1 MSKQT
6 RNLIIIIPL
15 ALLAF
20 WIALSPQAIEL
31 FGRTIE
37 FHLGLDLV
45 GGVQA
50 LMEADVPPDV
60 PVEPSSMETARVIM
74 ENRANGLLGVGE
86 ATVQL
91 AGDRRIVVEL
101 PGETDPEAALAVL
114 GESGQ
119 LEFVEMGQI
128 TPQEAL
134 ALEGTKIVTDY
145 PVTPEDV
152 PEGTKVYHTVMT
164 GSALK
169 NVGVQLDN
177 LNQYTVA
184 FELNDEGTKI
194 FRDYTT
200 AHTGDYLAIVL
211 DKEVISIPVIKS
223 PITDGSGSIS
233 GNFTQETANDLAIQL
248 RYGSLPVPLKV
259 VESRTVGPSLGEDS
273 LRQSLIAG
281 LIGLGLV
288 MIFMVA
294 YYRLPGLIAD
304 IALLFYVAITISLFK
319 IIPVTLTLPGI
330 AGFVLSIGVAVDAN
344 ILIFE
349 RMKEELVKGRT
360 LNQAIDLGW
369 SRAWP
374 SIRDSN
380 FATLITTIILFWFG
394 SAFGASMV
402 KGFAVTL
409 ALGVLVSLFTA
420 IIVTRALLH
429 LVLDHI
435 RIASHPRWFGV
446 HFAPKSNLDII
457 GKRYYYFLISLI
469 VIIPGLIALAL
480 WGLPLAIDFTGGS
493 LVEIKFESGQAP
505 PLEDVRAVYAD
516 FGYGDAEPRSSG
528 TDTLIIRT
536 KHMDNAT
543 NNRIVEDM
551 SSQFD
556 SEITILRF
564 DSVGPTI
571 GKEVATRAAGAVA
584 LASLAIM
591 LYIWYAFRG
600 VKNAHRYG
608 VSAII
613 AMLHD
618 VLVVFGVEAIL
629 AHFLGWEVDAL
640 FLVALLTVIGFSV
653 HDSIVVFDRIR
664 ENEIHA
670 RRKPYKEIVNDS
682 INQTMARSINTQFTV
697 FLVLL
702 ALVLFGGS
710 TIRHFVIIM
719 MVGVMSGTY
728 SSIFNASPILV
739 VWNNRE
745 WKTWFHRK
753 KKPAK
758 A

>member
-6 RNLIIIIPL
+6 RNLIFIIPI
-15 ALLAF
+15 AIVAF
-20 WIALSPQAIEL
+20 WIALSPQPIEL
-31 FGRTIE
+31 FGRTID
-37 FHLGLDLV
+37 FRLGLDLV

-50 LMEADVPPDV
+50 LLEADVPPEVDI
-60 PVEPSSMETARVIM
+60 PSTSMETARVIM

-86 ATVQL
+86 AAVQL

-101 PGETDPEAALAVL
+101 PGETDPEKALSVL

-128 TPQEAL
+128 TPQEAV
-134 ALEGTKIVTDY
+134 ALEGSKIVTDY
-145 PVTPEDV
+145 PVVPEDV

-164 GSALK
+164 GSALE
-169 NVGVQLDN
+169 NVGVQIDN

-184 FELNDEGTKI
+184 FKLDDEGTKI

-200 AHTGDYLAIVL
+200 NHVGDYLAIVL
-211 DKEVISIPVIKS
+211 DKEVISIPRIKS
-223 PITDGSGSIS
+223 AITDGSGSIS
-233 GNFTQETANDLAIQL
+233 GNFTSESANELAIQL

-273 LRQSLIAG
+273 LRRSLVAG
-281 LIGLGLV
+281 LIGMALV

-304 IALLFYVAITISLFK
+304 VALLFYVVITLSLFK

-349 RMKEELVKGRT
+349 RMKEELNKGRK
-360 LNQAIDLGW
+360 LHQAIDLGW

-435 RIASHPRWFGV
+435 QIASHPRWFGT
-446 HFAPKSNLDII
+446 HYATRSNLDII
-457 GKRYYYFLISLI
+457 GKRYYYFAISLI
-469 VIIPGLIALAL
+469 VIVPGLIALAL

-493 LVEIKFESGQAP
+493 LVEIKFESGQVP
-505 PLEDVRAVYAD
+505 PLEEVRAVYSD
-516 FGYGDAEPRSSG
+516 FGFPDSEPRSSG
-528 TDTLIIRT
+528 KDTLIIRT

-543 NNRIVEDM
+543 NNQIVEEM
-551 SSQFD
+551 SQQYGT
-556 SEITILRF
+556 EITVLRF

-571 GKEVATRAAGAVA
+571 GKEVAMRAAGAVA

-591 LYIWYAFRG
+591 IYIWYAFRG
-600 VKNAHRYG
+600 IKHAYRYG

-618 VLVVFGVEAIL
+618 VLVVLGVEAIL
-629 AHFLGWEVDAL
+629 AHFLGWEVGAL

-664 ENEIHA
+664 ENEKIS
-670 RRKPYKEIVNDS
+670 RKKSYEEVVNDS

-719 MVGVMSGTY
+719 MVGVLSGTY

-745 WKTWFHRK
+745 WKTWFRK
-753 KKPAK
+753 KKPAQ